1 MDLPKNEKSFVLDH
15 TGETTGRKYQGTFT
29 VKCMLSLA
37 DKRALEIEKTK
48 LSADLNNPSN
58 ELSAIATIIAHL
70 RVKVVDA
77 PDWFKQSI
85 RNLDLLDEDAF
96 VEVYDKCFQK
106 SEEWLSELKAKS
118 LGEEVGN

>member
-15 TGETTGRKYQGTFT
+15 TGEVTGRKYQGTFT
-29 VKCMLSLA
+29 VKCMLNLA

-48 LSADLNNPSN
+48 LSADLNNPSV
-58 ELSAIATIIAHL
+58 ELSAIATIVAHL

-85 RNLDLLDEDAF
+85 RSLDLLDEDTY
-96 VEVYDKCFQK
+96 VQIYEKCYEK
-106 SEEWLSELKAKS
+106 SDEWLNELKTKS